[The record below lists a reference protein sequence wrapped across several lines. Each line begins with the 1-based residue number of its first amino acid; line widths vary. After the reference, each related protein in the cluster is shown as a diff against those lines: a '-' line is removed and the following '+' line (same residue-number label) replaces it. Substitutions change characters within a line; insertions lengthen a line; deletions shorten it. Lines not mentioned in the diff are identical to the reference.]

1 MRWPDRLDRKP
12 PDPNIFFLTLSKI
25 ADLPTPFRVS
35 AESKKKN
42 SALSELKNI
51 EYLFY
56 FLYCF
61 KKIPKLCFISL
72 KICGKYANFANRKST
87 LTTRYRVLASKFP
100 QIFIFVKREIE
111 MRFRQESSNDTRRSR
126 WLILN
131 NKIRSFF
138 INFVC

>member
-1 MRWPDRLDRKP
+1 MDRKP

-35 AESKKKN
+35 AESKN
-42 SALSELKNI
+42 FSALSELKNI

-72 KICGKYANFANRKST
+72 KICGKYANFANRKCT

-100 QIFIFVKREIE
+100 QIFIFVKRDWNAVSSGKFQWYTEIA
-111 MRFRQESSNDTRRSR
+111 MTHIKKQNTQFHRFRM
-126 WLILN
+126 LKLA
-131 NKIRSFF
+131 K
-138 INFVC
+138 

>member
-1 MRWPDRLDRKP
+1 MRKFDNLRPSLKLFLFVVTRPTGPKTPRPKY
-12 PDPNIFFLTLSKI
+12 FFLTLSKI

-35 AESKKKN
+35 AESKKF

-72 KICGKYANFANRKST
+72 KICGKYANFANQKSR

-126 WLILN
+126 
-131 NKIRSFF
+131 
-138 INFVC
+138 